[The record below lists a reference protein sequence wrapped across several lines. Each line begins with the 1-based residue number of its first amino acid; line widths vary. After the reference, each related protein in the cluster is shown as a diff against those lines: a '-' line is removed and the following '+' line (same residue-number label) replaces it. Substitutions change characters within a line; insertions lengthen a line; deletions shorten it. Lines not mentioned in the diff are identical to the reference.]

1 MNNNIIADYYEPLLT
16 DNHFIPVD
24 SNNHF
29 NSAGQCWQLSPEF
42 GEGFYWVYAKKD
54 LYDIKIHDFYFH
66 EDFFMEFHLPE
77 ALSITQYESISGEE
91 LNPYRRMS
99 AGCIK
104 AFIGGYKPY
113 KAIIHKK
120 IPIRSIGIEVM
131 PAYYEDYLQKQ
142 YPGDYISPLA
152 AFRQVDQTTDFPA
165 MAKLLHEV
173 KVYRGDGIAAGLFYE
188 AKVAEAVSLVVEEQ
202 KKILSRK
209 EKRLSE
215 QDVAQLKNVIAYLND
230 HYAFDIPLERL
241 AKIACMGTTKLK
253 TSFKQ
258 LQGCTI
264 TEYIQQ
270 RRMSQAEHL
279 LIDTDFTMG
288 QIAEMIGYST
298 SSRFAE
304 LFRKSTGL
312 LPIEYRKMAQQNKFT
327 MQCHDRS
334 LYNGGSVVAFFY
346 SLFGYSH
353 FTIFQIVV
361 FSRWKIEG
369 KASMA
374 STASEYT
381 LAIFRI
387 FRFLVPK

>member
-1 MNNNIIADYYEPLLT
+1 MILTFRAVCNTFRTSSSFHCKAPSNRFKGGRHLNNSIIADYYEPLLT

-24 SNNHF
+24 SNNRF
-29 NSAGQCWQLSPEF
+29 NSAGQCWRLSPEF
-42 GEGFYWVYAKKD
+42 GEGLYWVYAKKD

-66 EDFFMEFHLPE
+66 EDFFMEFNLPE

-113 KAIIHKK
+113 KALIHKK

-152 AFRQVDQTTDFPA
+152 AFRQIDQTTDFPA

-209 EKRLSE
+209 EKHGCKYNSIRLS
-215 QDVAQLKNVIAYLND
+215 A
-230 HYAFDIPLERL
+230 
-241 AKIACMGTTKLK
+241 
-253 TSFKQ
+253 
-258 LQGCTI
+258 
-264 TEYIQQ
+264 
-270 RRMSQAEHL
+270 
-279 LIDTDFTMG
+279 
-288 QIAEMIGYST
+288 
-298 SSRFAE
+298 
-304 LFRKSTGL
+304 RK
-312 LPIEYRKMAQQNKFT
+312 P
-327 MQCHDRS
+327 
-334 LYNGGSVVAFFY
+334 
-346 SLFGYSH
+346 
-353 FTIFQIVV
+353 V
-361 FSRWKIEG
+361 F
-369 KASMA
+369 
-374 STASEYT
+374 
-381 LAIFRI
+381 
-387 FRFLVPK
+387 

>member
-1 MNNNIIADYYEPLLT
+1 MNNSIIADYYEPLLT

-24 SNNHF
+24 SNNRF
-29 NSAGQCWQLSPEF
+29 NSAGQCWRLSPEF
-42 GEGFYWVYAKKD
+42 GEGLYWVYAKKD

-66 EDFFMEFHLPE
+66 EDFFMEFNLPE

-113 KAIIHKK
+113 KALIHKK

-152 AFRQVDQTTDFPA
+152 AFRQIDQTTDFPA

-298 SSRFAE
+298 SSQFAE

-312 LPIEYRKMAQQNKFT
+312 LPIEYRKMAQQK
-327 MQCHDRS
+327 
-334 LYNGGSVVAFFY
+334 
-346 SLFGYSH
+346 
-353 FTIFQIVV
+353 
-361 FSRWKIEG
+361 
-369 KASMA
+369 
-374 STASEYT
+374 
-381 LAIFRI
+381 
-387 FRFLVPK
+387 

>member
-1 MNNNIIADYYEPLLT
+1 MYSCNVLDEQYAGAMAEHGFVPEP
-16 DNHFIPVD
+16 DNRRYG
-24 SNNHF
+24 SMGLCWRQ
-29 NSAGQCWQLSPEF
+29 AGPGGSGYFWTYGQQ
-42 GEGFYWVYAKKD
+42 D
-54 LYDIKIHDFYFH
+54 LYMLKIHDFYFH
-66 EDFFMEFHLPE
+66 EDFFMEFNLPE

-113 KAIIHKK
+113 KALIHKK

-152 AFRQVDQTTDFPA
+152 AFRQIDQTTDFPA

-312 LPIEYRKMAQQNKFT
+312 LPIEYRKMAQQK
-327 MQCHDRS
+327 
-334 LYNGGSVVAFFY
+334 
-346 SLFGYSH
+346 
-353 FTIFQIVV
+353 
-361 FSRWKIEG
+361 
-369 KASMA
+369 
-374 STASEYT
+374 
-381 LAIFRI
+381 
-387 FRFLVPK
+387 

>member
-1 MNNNIIADYYEPLLT
+1 MNPNNVWKKNREFYIGVAGTVLEGLFSGSLFMLLYSVMRFLWDGQFDMNRVLVLTGVIAFIFLLRILIYSYGYT
-16 DNHFIPVD
+16 
-24 SNNHF
+24 
-29 NSAGQCWQLSPEF
+29 
-42 GEGFYWVYAKKD
+42 
-54 LYDIKIHDFYFH
+54 
-66 EDFFMEFHLPE
+66 
-77 ALSITQYESISGEE
+77 
-91 LNPYRRMS
+91 
-99 AGCIK
+99 K
-104 AFIGGYKPY
+104 AQIGGYKPY
-113 KAIIHKK
+113 KALIHKK

-152 AFRQVDQTTDFPA
+152 AFRQIDQTTDFPA

-312 LPIEYRKMAQQNKFT
+312 LPIEYRKMAQQK
-327 MQCHDRS
+327 
-334 LYNGGSVVAFFY
+334 
-346 SLFGYSH
+346 
-353 FTIFQIVV
+353 
-361 FSRWKIEG
+361 
-369 KASMA
+369 
-374 STASEYT
+374 
-381 LAIFRI
+381 
-387 FRFLVPK
+387 